1 MNSQTKKKSPN
12 PHPHKNQQIFVKF
25 GQEVHLLKHRGL
37 LTTTRK
43 PKPKKISKPEPT
55 QETQPTHQ
63 VQPTTPCPRRKVSE
77 NFTEI
82 FKMFNK
88 ANPSTQQEPG
98 KPVPTSRPVKSKP
111 KDTNL
116 RKPKKVKKLISS
128 HCHHQQDETLT
139 ALENHFPI
147 KNQETPLPPFQ
158 VSANHSLKIAS
169 QVKSSPPPTHK
180 IVTLHPPYTS
190 TFKQVQTDAM
200 KSETSTIFSKFWR
213 ENPSTNHHDDH
224 QPLGPIH

>member
-1 MNSQTKKKSPN
+1 MHSIQYKDYYAHSTTNMPTPKRKRNQENKTQMKIPRLSLPTRPENPEPMKSQPKKKSPN

-63 VQPTTPCPRRKVSE
+63 AQPTTPCPRRKVSE

-98 KPVPTSRPVKSKP
+98 KPVPTSRPVKPKP
-111 KDTNL
+111 KDTK
-116 RKPKKVKKLISS
+116 RK
-128 HCHHQQDETLT
+128 
-139 ALENHFPI
+139 
-147 KNQETPLPPFQ
+147 
-158 VSANHSLKIAS
+158 
-169 QVKSSPPPTHK
+169 
-180 IVTLHPPYTS
+180 
-190 TFKQVQTDAM
+190 
-200 KSETSTIFSKFWR
+200 
-213 ENPSTNHHDDH
+213 ENPK
-224 QPLGPIH
+224 L